1 MIAKKNATDSTFTI
15 YYLSER
21 AVTVEFGHEISEHVN
36 LEVRGFYNLIHSQPF
51 PGFITTVPAY
61 ASVTVFYD
69 PVLVAKSSLK
79 GADVFDKVSTYL
91 NTLKPTK
98 KNAKAISPN
107 TITIPVCYD
116 SSLGPDLES
125 LAKLH
130 NISVDEVIRLHSVA
144 IYKVYMIG
152 FVPGFAYLGDMDAL
166 LNTPRKATPRKAV
179 PAGSVGIAGEQT
191 GIYPLQTPG
200 GWQIIGQTPL
210 KMFDIKR
217 PQPSLLKAGDR
228 VIFKPIPLHEF
239 NELKAR

>member
-1 MIAKKNATDSTFTI
+1 MTIIKNAIESAFSI

-36 LEVRGFYNLIHSQPF
+36 IKVRDFNNLIHSQPF
-51 PGFITTVPAY
+51 PGFITMVPAY

-69 PVLVAKSSLK
+69 PVLVSRSSLT
-79 GADVFDKVSTYL
+79 GSDCFEKVSIYL

-98 KNAKAISPN
+98 KSTKAIAPD
-107 TITIPVCYD
+107 TIIIPICYD
-116 SSLGPDLES
+116 ISLGPDLDG

-130 NISVDEVIRLHSVA
+130 QINVDEVIRLHSAA
-144 IYKVYMIG
+144 IYQVYMIG
-152 FVPGFAYLGDMDAL
+152 FVPGFAYLGGMDPL
-166 LNTPRKATPRKAV
+166 LNSPRKSTPRKAV

-210 KMFDIKR
+210 KMFDIDR

-239 NELKAR
+239 KAG